1 MPRSVPGPSFGLSP
15 VSPPDGEA
23 FAAWQGHVD
32 AGRIGAGRIGAGR
45 IDPTEEA
52 RVLAWEAVVLG
63 RPARKVSRR

>member
-32 AGRIGAGRIGAGR
+32 AGRIGAGRI
-45 IDPTEEA
+45 DPTEEA